1 MLRVLQR
8 SGPKVR
14 EEELIGEIDEIP
26 KYRVFKRTC
35 TCMQT
40 VKSEWRTRRPR
51 MMVPLA
57 DWKSDSSPLN
67 FVDECKWRKHVVF

>member
-1 MLRVLQR
+1 MKSDAPDRRRVDTGLQR
-8 SGPKVR
+8 PGPKVR

-40 VKSEWRTRRPR
+40 VK
-51 MMVPLA
+51 
-57 DWKSDSSPLN
+57 
-67 FVDECKWRKHVVF
+67 